1 MTSVDLS
8 NSFIQINRQTV
19 RNLVYNDSNLLQLW
33 TALQI
38 SMQLVILLIIN
49 VSCNLVTKVA
59 KFSTGDLFVVEFF
72 TVLLDLFVAE
82 ISTR

>member
-49 VSCNLVTKVA
+49 VSCNLVTKVP